1 MKNINKI
8 TEYIKASYAEL
19 KKVVWP
25 SRKVGLQ
32 LTAAV
37 IIGSLL
43 VGLYLTILGSGF
55 QTLLQRLLFKV

>member
-1 MKNINKI
+1 MIKKI
-8 TEYIKASYAEL
+8 TDYFKASYAEL

-25 SRKVGLQ
+25 IRKVALQ

-43 VGLYLTILGSGF
+43 VGMYLTLLGSGF
-55 QTLLQRLLFKV
+55 QSLLQRLLFKS

>member
-1 MKNINKI
+1 MKVINKI
-8 TEYIKASYAEL
+8 TDYIKASYAEL

-25 SRKVGLQ
+25 SRKVALQ

-43 VGLYLTILGSGF
+43 VGLYLTLLGSGF
-55 QTLLQRLLFKV
+55 QSLLQRLLFKT

>member
-1 MKNINKI
+1 MIKKI
-8 TEYIKASYAEL
+8 TDYFRASYAEL

-25 SRKVGLQ
+25 SRKVALQ

-43 VGLYLTILGSGF
+43 VGLYLTLLGSGF
-55 QTLLQRLLFKV
+55 QSILQRLLFKS

>member
-1 MKNINKI
+1 MMKKAVD
-8 TEYIKASYAEL
+8 YIKASYSEL

-25 SRKVGLQ
+25 SRKVALQ

-43 VGLYLTILGSGF
+43 IGLYLTILGSGF
-55 QTLLQRLLFKV
+55 QSLLQRLLFKA